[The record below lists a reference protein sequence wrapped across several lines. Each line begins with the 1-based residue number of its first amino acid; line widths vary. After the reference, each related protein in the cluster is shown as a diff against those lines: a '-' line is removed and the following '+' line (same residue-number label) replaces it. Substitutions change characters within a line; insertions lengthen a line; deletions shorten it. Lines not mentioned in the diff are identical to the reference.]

1 MSQVTGIDPQS
12 LEDILKAGM
21 IAVIGLRFNE
31 VGYQE
36 HFTTQVEHHD
46 IIAAGFSSFDGQ
58 HLATELLKTQGP
70 ASFFTLDGV
79 AHIFFFQQHDQIGF
93 AQAAKP

>member
-1 MSQVTGIDPQS
+1 
-12 LEDILKAGM
+12 
-21 IAVIGLRFNE
+21 
-31 VGYQE
+31 
-36 HFTTQVEHHD
+36 
-46 IIAAGFSSFDGQ
+46 
-58 HLATELLKTQGP
+58 LLKTQGP